1 MGQFNGSV
9 LTEDGLS
16 LLTRAR
22 IGAASIQFTRIG
34 IGDGFPSG
42 DLRLQTKL
50 VHETMSLPLLELKIT
65 GRGQTQ
71 IKAAINNTELSQG
84 VFIREIGLFA
94 NDPAKGEILYAVAN
108 AGPLADYLPAA
119 GTDVVE
125 EIINFNT
132 VIGSAENVTAI
143 VSQQAFV
150 AVDTFAAHV
159 NDTNVHVPRTEITAI
174 ESRVKALE
182 SSLANDLRDNLF
194 SFDFS
199 STVGL
204 KIEAGWVDQA
214 NAQLVIK

>member
-16 LLTRAR
+16 LLSRAQ
-22 IGAASIQFTRIG
+22 IGAASIQFTRVG

-50 VHETMSLPLLELKIT
+50 VHETMSLPLLELKLT

-71 IKAAINNTELSQG
+71 IKAAINNTELNQG

-125 EIINFNT
+125 EIVNFNT
-132 VIGSAENVTAI
+132 VIGSTENVTAI

-159 NDTNVHVPRTEITAI
+159 NDMNVHVPLSVISALIT
-174 ESRVKALE
+174 RVQTLEDAL
-182 SSLANDLRDNLF
+182 LNDFKNNIFKVSF
-194 SFDFS
+194 SNPIGVRIKRGWFDQTNS
-199 STVGL
+199 
-204 KIEAGWVDQA
+204 
-214 NAQLVIK
+214 QLVIK